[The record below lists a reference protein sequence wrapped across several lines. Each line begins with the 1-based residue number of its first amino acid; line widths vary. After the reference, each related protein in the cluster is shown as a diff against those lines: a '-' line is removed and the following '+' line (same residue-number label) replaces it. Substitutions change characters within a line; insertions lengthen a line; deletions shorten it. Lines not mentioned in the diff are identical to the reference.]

1 MTTRHDVS
9 SVPLQGGYVAK
20 QCPVRAQN
28 DALGP
33 AEPIPPSPVLERRFK
48 RGRLFEAEI
57 VADLRRLHPDA
68 IAVEGADSA
77 ALEVATAAAIAGAFP
92 LILGGR
98 LPSDATGRRVGKP
111 DLLVAAPGGG
121 YRPVDIKHHMALE
134 PAELR
139 SLPSD
144 CSELARPALE
154 NAEMDETAR
163 ARKHKGDLL
172 QLAHYQRMLEAAG
185 FAAGDGRHGGIIG
198 VERRIVWHDL
208 DAPIWRTPS
217 SSGTQKM
224 RSTMEMYD
232 FEFDFRLDIIAVARQ
247 HADDPA
253 VELLVVPVKL
263 AECGGCPWWDF
274 CRPQLEAGSGDVSLV
289 PRIGW
294 REWKILRDHGVTDRA
309 ALAAL
314 DPRTYAGSGMSSLP
328 EQIDQA
334 RAALGP
340 DPVYRR
346 RGIDA
351 IVVPRGDI
359 EVDVDMENAEDGVYL
374 WGALLTDRSAMPA
387 SIVHYRPFVTWDPL
401 GPEVQTSN
409 FLEFWNW
416 LMAIRAG
423 AHAAGRTF
431 RAYCY
436 SAAAENTYL
445 RKLGITGQVLDQVE
459 GFIDSDDWVDILRV
473 FDSQLITGGGSG
485 LKMVAPLAGYTW
497 EVDDPGG
504 EGSMLRY
511 EIAVG
516 SSSSEAERLAAREW
530 LLTYNRGDV
539 EATLAIRA
547 WLEGNSRSIAPV
559 ESLDP

>member
-1 MTTRHDVS
+1 M
-9 SVPLQGGYVAK
+9 
-20 QCPVRAQN
+20 
-28 DALGP
+28 
-33 AEPIPPSPVLERRFK
+33 
-48 RGRLFEAEI
+48 
-57 VADLRRLHPDA
+57 
-68 IAVEGADSA
+68 
-77 ALEVATAAAIAGAFP
+77 
-92 LILGGR
+92 
-98 LPSDATGRRVGKP
+98 GKP

-121 YRPVDIKHHMALE
+121 YRPVDIKHHMTLE
-134 PAELR
+134 PAEPR
-139 SLPSD
+139 SRPST
-144 CSELARPALE
+144 CSELARPAFE
-154 NAEMDETAR
+154 DAETDDTTR
-163 ARKHKGDLL
+163 VRKHKGDLL

-185 FAAGDGRHGGIIG
+185 SAAGDGRHGGIIG

-208 DAPIWRTPS
+208 DAPMWRSPS

-224 RSTMEMYD
+224 RTTMEVYD
-232 FEFDFRLDIIAVARQ
+232 FEFDFRLDIIAVAQQ
-247 HADDPA
+247 HLVDPG

-263 AECGGCPWWDF
+263 AECAECPWWDY

-294 REWKILRDHGVTDRA
+294 REWKIHHDHGVTDRA

-314 DPRTYAGSGMSSLP
+314 DARTYADSGMSALP

-346 RGIDA
+346 RGVDA

-374 WGALLTDRSAMPA
+374 WGALLTDRSTMPA
-387 SIVHYRPFVTWDPL
+387 PIGRYRPFVTWDPL
-401 GPEVQTSN
+401 SPEVQTSN

-423 AHAAGRTF
+423 AHAAGQTF

-445 RKLGITGQVLDQVE
+445 RKLGITGEVLDQVE
-459 GFIDSDDWVDILRV
+459 GFIDSDDWVDMLRV

-485 LKMVAPLAGYTW
+485 LKVVAPLAGYTW

-530 LLTYNRGDV
+530 LLDLQPRRRRGHAHDPRL
-539 EATLAIRA
+539 ARWQLTLDRVDRVPRP
-547 WLEGNSRSIAPV
+547 LTLLGPSS
-559 ESLDP
+559 D